1 MKLQILKNEEVV
13 KEIDLTIA
21 LDVLLIVACV
31 FGIYFDFTVAQDYT
45 LSAYCIL
52 AIILTGITWLP
63 KYRWYKRL

>member
-1 MKLQILKNEEVV
+1 MKLQILRNEEVV

-21 LDVLLIVACV
+21 LDVFLIAACM
-31 FGIYFDFTVAQDYT
+31 FGIYLDFTVAKDYT
-45 LSAYCIL
+45 LSAYCML